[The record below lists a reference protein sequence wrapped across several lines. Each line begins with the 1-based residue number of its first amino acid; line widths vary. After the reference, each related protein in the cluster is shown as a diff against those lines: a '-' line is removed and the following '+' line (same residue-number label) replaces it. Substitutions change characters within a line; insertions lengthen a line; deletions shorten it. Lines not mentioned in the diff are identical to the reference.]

1 MDGARWLFRKIR
13 ADLQHL
19 GAAALLVPHTDAFL
33 SEYLTPDCERLAA
46 LTGFTGSAGLAI
58 ITQNAAVLFTDAR
71 YTDQAAQQTD
81 FQVLNIAHHSPVDW
95 MKTHLTGQTV
105 LFHAGTLRAG
115 LALSLTDVLQK
126 SDIHFK
132 PMDENLID
140 RYWQNRPVA
149 PMVHEF
155 NYPLQYAG
163 ASCPQKIQAVLKK
176 MKTAH
181 ISALIVSDVES
192 VSWLLNRRS
201 DLSSYLPVVRRRVV
215 LTMDGKI
222 HALSKRVLNQ
232 LKEQTLGVDLNTL
245 PFDVYQQIQA
255 VANVCPLDDPIAALR
270 AVKNQTE
277 QAALRTACLFESA
290 VICTFIDTLYRQK
303 DALTECSAGCLLQK
317 LRQKNPLYLGDSFTP
332 IVAVGGHAAL
342 AHYQAD
348 LKSDVPLVSAPMVLV
363 DTGGQYLNGTTDMTR
378 TLCMGKPTPVMKK
391 RYTQVL
397 KGHIALAQTVLQVGE
412 TPAAL
417 DVAARQFLRADGADY
432 GHATGH
438 GIGMCLSVHDKMPTI
453 YEKSQTLLESGMVF
467 SNEPAFYDNQNGFG
481 IRLENMLL
489 THQKGRRLFFENLI
503 WAPFEPALL
512 DVSLLSDSDKQWLR
526 QYHAEIEE
534 RVFPLLKPSVAR
546 RLKSVI
552 DFFKDL

>member
-1 MDGARWLFRKIR
+1 MDGVVWLFKKIR
-13 ADLQHL
+13 LNLKRL
-19 GAAALLVPHTDAFL
+19 GATAFIVPHTDAFL

-58 ITQNAAVLFTDAR
+58 VTQDELVLFTDSR

-81 FQVLNIAHHSPVDW
+81 FQVLNVAQHSPVEW
-95 MKTHLTGQTV
+95 MKKHLSGKTV
-105 LFHAGTLRAG
+105 LFYAGTMRAG
-115 LALSLTDVLQK
+115 LALSLTDVLKK
-126 SDIHFK
+126 SDIHLK
-132 PMDENLID
+132 PIDENLID
-140 RYWQNRPVA
+140 IYWQNRPAA

-155 NYPLQYAG
+155 NYPIRYAG
-163 ASCPQKIQAVLKK
+163 ECTSQKVQAVLKK
-176 MKTAH
+176 IKVKGVD
-181 ISALIVSDVES
+181 ALILSDLES

-215 LTMDGKI
+215 LTKDGKI
-222 HALSKRVLNQ
+222 YALSKRVLNQ
-232 LKEQTLGVDLNTL
+232 LKGKKLGVDLNTL
-245 PFDVYQQIQA
+245 PVDLYQQIKA
-255 VANVCPLDDPIAALR
+255 VGNVCPLEDPVADLR

-277 QAALRTACLFESA
+277 QNALRQACLFESA
-290 VICTFIDTLYRQK
+290 VICTFIDALYRKK
-303 DALTECSAGCLLQK
+303 DVLTERSAGRLLQK
-317 LRQKNPLYLGDSFTP
+317 LRQKSPFYLGDSFAP

-348 LKSDVPLVSAPMVLV
+348 LKSDVSLVSAPMVLV

-378 TLCMGKPTPVMKK
+378 TLCMGKPTALMKK

-397 KGHIALAQTVLQVGE
+397 KGHIALAQTVLKVGE

-417 DVAARQFLRADGADY
+417 DTAARQFLRADGVDY

-453 YEKSQTLLESGMVF
+453 YEKSQTPLESGMLF
-467 SNEPAFYDNQNGFG
+467 SNEPAFYDTLNGFG

-503 WAPFEPALL
+503 WAPFEPALV

-526 QYHAEIEE
+526 QYHAEIDE
-534 RVFPLLKPSVAR
+534 RVFPLLKPSVAH
-546 RLKSVI
+546 RLKSII